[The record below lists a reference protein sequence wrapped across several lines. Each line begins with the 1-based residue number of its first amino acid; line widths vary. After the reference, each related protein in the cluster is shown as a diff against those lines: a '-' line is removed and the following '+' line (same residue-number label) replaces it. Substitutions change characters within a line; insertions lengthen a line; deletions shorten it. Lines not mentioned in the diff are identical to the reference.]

1 MIENDRF
8 KKLKEETL
16 ILLNKRKTLL
26 TIALVFLGIFAV
38 LFTLSMVVL
47 VGAIDGQ
54 LHYTAAYIL
63 LTAALE
69 ALAAS
74 IAILIIRHARYKKE
88 LIRRQES
95 INGHIDQIKQNN
107 KNPNINVD

>member
-8 KKLKEETL
+8 KQFKEETF

-26 TIALVFLGIFAV
+26 TIALVFLGIFVV
-38 LFTLSMVVL
+38 LFTISMVVL

-54 LHYTAAYIL
+54 LHFTAAYIL

-74 IAILIIRHARYKKE
+74 IALLIIRHARYKKE
-88 LIRRQES
+88 LIKRQEY
-95 INGHIDQIKQNN
+95 INGVINSRKNN
-107 KNPNINVD
+107 

>member
-26 TIALVFLGIFAV
+26 TIALVFLGIFAI

-69 ALAAS
+69 ALIAS
-74 IAILIIRHARYKKE
+74 IVILIIRHVRYKKE
-88 LIRRQES
+88 LIKRQEY
-95 INGHIDQIKQNN
+95 INGVIDSR
-107 KNPNINVD
+107 KNQK

>member
-26 TIALVFLGIFAV
+26 TIALVFLGIFAI

-54 LHYTAAYIL
+54 LH
-63 LTAALE
+63 
-69 ALAAS
+69 
-74 IAILIIRHARYKKE
+74 
-88 LIRRQES
+88 
-95 INGHIDQIKQNN
+95 
-107 KNPNINVD
+107 

>member
-1 MIENDRF
+1 MIESDRF
-8 KKLKEETL
+8 KQFKEETF

-26 TIALVFLGIFAV
+26 TIALVFLAIFAV
-38 LFTLSMVVL
+38 LFTISMVVL

-54 LHYTAAYIL
+54 LHYVAAYIL

-74 IAILIIRHARYKKE
+74 IAILIIRHVRYKKE
-88 LIRRQES
+88 LIRRQEY
-95 INGHIDQIKQNN
+95 INGHINQIKQNN